1 MLTPHIAKPKKIDRM
16 AILLTD
22 VFGSLIFLFSAF
34 FIILTY
40 IFWNLNY
47 LPGLQPFDQYPFN
60 GLDMVLSIFAIFLSV
75 SVLISQNRQRRL
87 EKIREQLEFEVNV
100 RAEQEITK
108 VLDMLH
114 RIQCKLGIDEYDP
127 ELEQMKQDTDVA
139 RLHEKISREE
149 NGK

>member
-1 MLTPHIAKPKKIDRM
+1 MPAPRTIKPKKIDGM
-16 AILLTD
+16 AIWLTD
-22 VFGSLIFLFSAF
+22 ALGSLFFLFTAF
-34 FIILTY
+34 FIILIY
-40 IFWNLNY
+40 ILWNLNY
-47 LPGLQPFDQYPFN
+47 LPGLHPFDRYPFS

-108 VLDMLH
+108 MLDMLH
-114 RIQCKLGIDEYDP
+114 RIQRKLGIDEFDP
-127 ELEQMKQDTDVA
+127 ELEQMKKDTDVD

-149 NGK
+149 DQK